1 MSLKSFVYSTLVLFF
16 VTPAVLANTG
26 ACMKCHEAAEF
37 TGMSVADIAAAVRDT
52 SIPPHKKMI
61 SNRHFLLKKLNKLLK
76 KSTNFL
82 ERAQS
87 ANSTDEHDRFD
98 WLISRICSAPT
109 SSS

>member
-52 SIPPHKKMI
+52 SIPPHKKI
-61 SNRHFLLKKLNKLLK
+61 TDLSDEQ
-76 KSTNFL
+76 L
-82 ERAQS
+82 EAIAAELAGS
-87 ANSTDEHDRFD
+87 
-98 WLISRICSAPT
+98 
-109 SSS
+109 